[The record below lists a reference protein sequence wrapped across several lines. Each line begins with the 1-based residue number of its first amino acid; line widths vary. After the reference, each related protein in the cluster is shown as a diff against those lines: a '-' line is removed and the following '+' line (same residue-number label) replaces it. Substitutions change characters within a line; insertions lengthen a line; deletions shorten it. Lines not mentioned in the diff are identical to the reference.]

1 MSEPIDLVLP
11 KVGIAYFQYYGMS
24 EFPDQVRDGIL
35 AERESVRGH
44 AHSALSCHGHY
55 ALLLEKREY
64 KIKKGT
70 SDGTLTLIRLGC
82 RQTRLGSHR
91 WGRLRVGVAA
101 VTIVVGPGQE
111 ASSSRR
117 PTRLGLQLSSD
128 RA

>member
-55 ALLLEKREY
+55 ALLLEKKR
-64 KIKKGT
+64 IQDKKGH
-70 SDGTLTLIRLGC
+70 
-82 RQTRLGSHR
+82 Q
-91 WGRLRVGVAA
+91 
-101 VTIVVGPGQE
+101 
-111 ASSSRR
+111 
-117 PTRLGLQLSSD
+117 
-128 RA
+128 